1 MLNAA
6 DWAPVVL
13 SLQVAVVATLFIL
26 PPAVGVAWLL
36 SRPRLRGRLLLEVI
50 VTAPLVMPP
59 IITGYLLLLLLGR
72 GGPVGAWL
80 HNALGIDIAFT
91 WIGAAIAAGVL
102 AFPLTV
108 RAIQISLESI
118 DRRLEGSARTLG
130 AGPWDTF
137 FSVTLPLAAPGI
149 VAGTLLGFARCL
161 GEFGAT
167 IVLAGNIPGKTQTIP
182 LAIYSAINSPGGE
195 ARAMTLLLISVAL
208 SIGALVFSQIMT
220 SRKRRERR

>member
-118 DRRLEGSARTLG
+118 DRRLEGTARTLG